1 MRRPFLTLAFS
12 AALLLGLT
20 ASAAAAEFLTPD
32 SVIADVGASS
42 PTDTWCETLLVS
54 CPADTQ

>member
-1 MRRPFLTLAFS
+1 MKRLLLTLAFS

-32 SVIADVGASS
+32 AVTAGDTTAS
-42 PTDTWCETLLVS
+42 PTDTWCETLLLP